1 MKNRFSKICKR
12 IAAFVAAI
20 IVGLPSTASLVPV
33 SAADK
38 LVNEY
43 DSTNVIMDLGEV
55 VVDSLALEAASANK
69 GADPKLYT
77 VAEYCYSGNKTIT
90 DARYGLYIYVYN
102 PGAIAIETGVTANTV
117 NMAVSYGEDGQ
128 PNAYENLP
136 MKYCGTTGGKYTNL
150 IYKFRVLD
158 SDKVL
163 AAANM
168 SLSDGGERR
177 YDIASIDLLHIGE
190 HLQKS
195 YAISKTFYYSGFA
208 KGCGAGAEAMSTLMC
223 RYEEL
228 QTIDIEVNHA
238 VYRHSEPFKA
248 TEQINTV
255 YFGIDENFFD
265 EETGYGELKKI
276 KAEWWEYLTKY
287 MFVTSD
293 EDAYNALMGK
303 IGEDIGAGTGAENS
317 WRVLWNET
325 TGCDLKDNPY
335 WDVVDDLSNNHAF
348 RSGYNVPAGFF
359 VDSYTDEGDANDRN
373 IQDYGM
379 YYDYTNYPDVGFE
392 QYPCIDWLFWA
403 GDVEN
408 LEDYNIPRDKV
419 IDYMEKYTAK
429 EGGASVGG
437 LTNKYS
443 AALFEDYI
451 DEYRRQYLVNDY
463 DKNGHCMWEFDI
475 ENEADWNWVRFDAE
489 EYRKDLESKMILVP
503 FKGYVRKYTDEEID
517 VYVQRFEEMYTTRE
531 LAPFIVLDGTG
542 DTKGWDTLG
551 FEDFGEKYK
560 IGKNDAE
567 TVFNACKKMKSEG
580 KFPVLFRF
588 SVTNYMASPARFDLI
603 EGPNDCSGEGL
614 MSEKDGYVAQQSVFL
629 NFRIISFT
637 FFDGDTETVL
647 GVASDPIDIINGL
660 DAPSGLHVP
669 DKETDWLYVI
679 KTVFIILALAVFAF
693 VVIKVFLK
701 LRQDWNLGNK

>member
-1 MKNRFSKICKR
+1 MGNRFSKICKR

-43 DSTNVIMDLGEV
+43 DSTNVITDLGEV

-128 PNAYENLP
+128 PNAYENMP

-208 KGCGAGAEAMSTLMC
+208 KGCGAGAEATSTLTC
-223 RYEEL
+223 RYEDLDTVE
-228 QTIDIEVNHA
+228 IEVNHA
-238 VYRHSEPFKA
+238 VYRDLDIRM
-248 TEQINTV
+248 QVNTA
-255 YFGIDENFFD
+255 YFGIEDGFLEK
-265 EETGYGELKKI
+265 YGELQKI
-276 KAEWWEYLTKY
+276 KAEWWEYLTNL

-293 EDAYNALMGK
+293 PDGYAALK
-303 IGEDIGAGTGAENS
+303 EQIGENIGVGTGADGDWRFLWDEIEGSTVETGNSFKDWWYNLRKEEN
-317 WRVLWNET
+317 VKFN
-325 TGCDLKDNPY
+325 
-335 WDVVDDLSNNHAF
+335 
-348 RSGYNVPAGFF
+348 SGYNVPKNFF
-359 VDSYTDEGDANDRN
+359 ETTNFEESDGSGITQYDFSMTSSWN
-373 IQDYGM
+373 QYG
-379 YYDYTNYPDVGFE
+379 
-392 QYPCIDWLFWA
+392 QIDWLFKT
-403 GDVEN
+403 DEIN
-408 LEDYNIPRDKV
+408 SSDDYDISRDTV
-419 IDYMEKYTAK
+419 IDYMEDYTGWK
-429 EGGASVGG
+429 DGQPIGD

-443 AALFEDYI
+443 AALFEDYLPS
-451 DEYRRQYLVNDY
+451 YRRKYLVDQTSQ
-463 DKNGHCMWEFDI
+463 NGHCMWEFDI
-475 ENEADWNWVRFDAE
+475 ANQEDWNWTWYDFEPILEKWETEINPITGERRYSDTFIAWMR
-489 EYRKDLESKMILVP
+489 EYYES
-503 FKGYVRKYTDEEID
+503 R
-517 VYVQRFEEMYTTRE
+517 YTTDN
-531 LAPFIVLDGTG
+531 LAPFVVLDGTG
-542 DTKGWDTLG
+542 DTKGWQQLSY
-551 FEDFGEKYK
+551 EKFGEKYLISEK
-560 IGKNDAE
+560 DAKTVHDACVAMDKAGE
-567 TVFNACKKMKSEG
+567 T
-580 KFPVLFRF
+580 PVLFRF
-588 SVTNYMASPARFDLI
+588 AVTDYYTSKARLDQI
-603 EGPNDCSGEGL
+603 GDGN
-614 MSEKDGYVAQQSVFL
+614 MSQRDSYVAQQSMFL
-629 NFRIISFT
+629 NFRVISFT
-637 FFDGDTETVL
+637 FHRDGVETVL

-660 DAPSGLHVP
+660 DAPSGLYVP
-669 DKETDWLYVI
+669 GKEIDWLYVL
-679 KTVFIILALAVFAF
+679 KMVLSILGLGLLAF
-693 VVIKVFLK
+693 VVIWFFLW
-701 LRQDWNLGNK
+701 LRKQWNGGNY